1 MGEENLNPRDA
12 YRVML
17 RDYPDV
23 LNIDQ
28 MCEILSV
35 STKTGYA
42 LLKKGSVQHLKV
54 GRSYRIPKA
63 HRFDL
68 SHRIRTRSHHPGVTS
83 LHSLLPLGTLM
94 VSAAEVTY
102 SSGCKD
108 RR

>member
-1 MGEENLNPRDA
+1 
-12 YRVML
+12 ML

-42 LLKKGSVQHLKV
+42 LLKKGSIQHLKV

-63 HRFDL
+63 H
-68 SHRIRTRSHHPGVTS
+68 
-83 LHSLLPLGTLM
+83 LLT
-94 VSAAEVTY
+94 
-102 SSGCKD
+102 
-108 RR
+108 

>member
-1 MGEENLNPRDA
+1 MGEETLNPRDA

-42 LLKKGSVQHLKV
+42 LLKKGSIQHLKV

-63 HRFDL
+63 HLLTYLIGFALYD
-68 SHRIRTRSHHPGVTS
+68 RISASGRDILAFSPAVGYTDGVSGRS
-83 LHSLLPLGTLM
+83 
-94 VSAAEVTY
+94 Y
-102 SSGCKD
+102 IF
-108 RR
+108 R

>member
-12 YRVML
+12 YRMML

-28 MCEILSV
+28 MCEVLSV

-63 HRFDL
+63 HLLTYLIGFAPG
-68 SHRIRTRSHHPGVTS
+68 HTIR
-83 LHSLLPLGTLM
+83 
-94 VSAAEVTY
+94 A
-102 SSGCKD
+102 
-108 RR
+108 

>member
-35 STKTGYA
+35 
-42 LLKKGSVQHLKV
+42 QHLKV

-63 HRFDL
+63 HLLTYLIGFA
-68 SHRIRTRSHHPGVTS
+68 PGN
-83 LHSLLPLGTLM
+83 M
-94 VSAAEVTY
+94 VRA
-102 SSGCKD
+102 
-108 RR
+108 

>member
-28 MCEILSV
+28 MCEVLSV

-54 GRSYRIPKA
+54 DAPTASPRHI
-63 HRFDL
+63 F
-68 SHRIRTRSHHPGVTS
+68 
-83 LHSLLPLGTLM
+83 
-94 VSAAEVTY
+94 
-102 SSGCKD
+102 
-108 RR
+108 